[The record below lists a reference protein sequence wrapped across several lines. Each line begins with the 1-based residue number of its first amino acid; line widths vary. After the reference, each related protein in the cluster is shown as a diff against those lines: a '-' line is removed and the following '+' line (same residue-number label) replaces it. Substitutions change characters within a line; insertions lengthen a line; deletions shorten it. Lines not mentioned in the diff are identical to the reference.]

1 MLSLTS
7 SPTKKEIEK
16 LPCLIVLFY
25 NSGSLSLYPLLDMEN
40 CGAIRLQFKPIFK
53 NLLVFFFSFL
63 LLMLKEAL
71 QEANAQLEGEFF
83 SEVISVAI
91 VFQQRGDDIAQGQM
105 RKLED
110 SMAQANDL
118 DGRLDRR

>member
-1 MLSLTS
+1 
-7 SPTKKEIEK
+7 
-16 LPCLIVLFY
+16 
-25 NSGSLSLYPLLDMEN
+25 
-40 CGAIRLQFKPIFK
+40 
-53 NLLVFFFSFL
+53 
-63 LLMLKEAL
+63 MLKEAL

-83 SEVISVAI
+83 SEVIRVAI

>member
-1 MLSLTS
+1 
-7 SPTKKEIEK
+7 
-16 LPCLIVLFY
+16 
-25 NSGSLSLYPLLDMEN
+25 
-40 CGAIRLQFKPIFK
+40 
-53 NLLVFFFSFL
+53 
-63 LLMLKEAL
+63 MLKEAL